1 VAPAPHFP
9 ENLLWS
15 PAKFMDPRSGH
26 AYFFVPMCS
35 SEKSDDEVLALALRL
50 AADARNMQR
59 YCEKLR
65 QMTITVPSR
74 NDAFNDD
81 DIKVNRN
88 DRRIRIRQ
96 GHDIVVLSVNQGR
109 ALAHAILTVARAMPK

>member
-1 VAPAPHFP
+1 
-9 ENLLWS
+9 
-15 PAKFMDPRSGH
+15 MDPRSGH
-26 AYFFVPMCS
+26 AYFFVSMCS
-35 SEKSDDEVLALALRL
+35 SEKRGEEVVAVGLRWG
-50 AADARNMQR
+50 AEARNMQR

-65 QMTITVPSR
+65 QMTIPVPAR